1 MTVGG
6 RSSPRAVRRPSVGRP
21 LDLGLAMA
29 QQGRI
34 AEAEAQFAGAVRIRP
49 DFREAQGN
57 LARAR
62 QLLGK

>member
-1 MTVGG
+1 
-6 RSSPRAVRRPSVGRP
+6 
-21 LDLGLAMA
+21 MA